1 MKISAYIPC
10 YNNRDTIARAIESIR
25 AQTVPVDEFFIVDN
39 GSTDGSSKIAS
50 DMGVRIIAIAE
61 NQGRGVARAFAMKQ
75 AAHEL
80 VLCCDGA
87 KALNR
92 EFVAIAAA
100 WFENPQVAAVFGCL
114 RQPPAATAVE
124 RWRARHLF
132 KLPVSEP
139 QHHALLATGGAI
151 IRASAATKAGGYD
164 AGLTMVED
172 ADLGNRL
179 LAAGFDVICDP
190 GLAVIDT
197 AENSIAQVLERYWRW
212 YTAPHGRMSTRDY
225 LKQMVFS
232 IRTMAG
238 EDLAAG
244 DPGAAL
250 ISLASPH
257 YQFWKSRQK

>member
-1 MKISAYIPC
+1 MKVSAYIPC
-10 YNNRDTIARAIESIR
+10 YNNRDTIVRAIESIR
-25 AQTVPVDEFFIVDN
+25 AQTVPVDEFFVINN
-39 GSTDGSSKIAS
+39 GSTDGSAELAAS
-50 DMGVRIIAIAE
+50 MGVRVIAISE
-61 NQGRGVARAFAMKQ
+61 NGGRGAARARAMAE

-92 EFVAIAAA
+92 EFVAIATA
-100 WFENPQVAAVFGCL
+100 WFENPRVAAVFGCL
-114 RQPPAATAVE
+114 RQPPATTAVE
-124 RWRARHLF
+124 RWRGRHLF
-132 KLPVSEP
+132 RSPVSEP
-139 QHHALLATGGAI
+139 RHHALLATGGAI
-151 IRASAATKAGGYD
+151 IRASAAVKAGGYN
-164 AGLTMVED
+164 AELKMTED

-190 GLAVIDT
+190 ALAVIET

-212 YTAPHGRMSTRDY
+212 YTAPHGRMSVHDY
-225 LKQMVFS
+225 LRQVAFS